1 MALNLIEPWQAVL
14 HSEFE
19 QPYMQQLRAF
29 LVEERQAGK
38 TLYPPADLVFNAFN
52 HCAPDQVKVVMLGQ
66 DPYHGPQQAHGLC
79 FSVPA
84 GVKTPPSLVNI
95 YKELH
100 ADVGMPIPTHGNL
113 ESWAA
118 QGVFMLNSV
127 LTVAAGQAASHQKQ
141 GWEQFTD
148 KVIHLIN
155 ESCPNVVFMLWGSYA
170 QKKAGFVDQQ
180 KHLVLKAP
188 HPSPLSAHRGF
199 LGCQHFSQAN
209 QWLQAKGLA
218 AIQWD
223 SVLAA

>member
-118 QGVFMLNSV
+118 QGVFMLNTV

>member
-14 HSEFE
+14 KPEFE

-29 LVEERQAGK
+29 LVQERQSGK
-38 TLYPPADLVFNAFN
+38 TLYPPTDLVFNAFN
-52 HCAPDQVKVVMLGQ
+52 HCAPADIKVVMLGQ

-100 ADVGMPIPTHGNL
+100 TDMGMPIPAHGNL

-155 ESCPNVVFMLWGSYA
+155 ERSEHVVFMLWGSYA
-170 QKKAGFVDQQ
+170 QKKASFVDQQ

-209 QWLQAKGLA
+209 QWLHAKGMA
-218 AIQWD
+218 PIQWD
-223 SVLAA
+223 SVLTA